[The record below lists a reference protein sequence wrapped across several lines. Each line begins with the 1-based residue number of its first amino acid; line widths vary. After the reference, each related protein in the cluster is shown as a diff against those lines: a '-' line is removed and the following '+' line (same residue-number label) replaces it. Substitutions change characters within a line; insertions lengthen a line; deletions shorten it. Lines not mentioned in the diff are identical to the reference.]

1 MRRPKA
7 ILVIRFSS
15 IGDIVLATSPL
26 KSIRSAFPGARI
38 DFLTLDKFQ
47 DILLF
52 HPAIDRHM
60 ILRSD
65 ASRKEVSDFARN
77 LRTEK
82 YDLVVDLHNSLRSKL
97 IRSKLHGIKT
107 TVLKKPRWKRFKLF
121 TFHANHFESGFS
133 QRSLYHEP
141 LKQFLPAEYSIPLT
155 KLTVKTEE
163 KSAAKTLLAE
173 NGVNDSFFAII
184 PSAAWKQKEW
194 SAKRYAEAAK
204 SISEKTGLKGVILGG
219 KGDTICLEIS
229 KANPDCTD
237 FHGKLSLRESMSVL
251 SLANFAVGSDT
262 GLMHAAEALGIPVT
276 MIMGPTSVETGGGVQ
291 LESSTVIALEHL
303 WCRPCSQN
311 GKRPCY
317 RNEQICLTGIS
328 ANAVAK
334 SALKTAGRQ

>member
-26 KSIRSAFPGARI
+26 KSIRSAFLGARI

-77 LRTEK
+77 LRMDQ

-97 IRSKLHGIKT
+97 IRSKLHGIQT
-107 TVLKKPRWKRFKLF
+107 AVLKKPRWKRFKLF
-121 TFHANHFESGFS
+121 TFHLNHFEYGFS
-133 QRSLYHEP
+133 QRALYHEP
-141 LKQFLPAEYSIPLT
+141 LKKILPPEFEIPLT
-155 KLTVKTEE
+155 EITVTDTE
-163 KSAAKTLLAE
+163 KSAAKELLAKKGISE
-173 NGVNDSFFAII
+173 SFYAII

-194 SAKRYAEAAK
+194 SAERYAEAAI
-204 SISEKTGLKGVILGG
+204 SISEKTGMKSIILGG
-219 KGDTICLEIS
+219 KGDTICSDIS
-229 KANPDCTD
+229 AAYSGCADL
-237 FHGKLSLRESMSVL
+237 HGQLSLRESLSVL
-251 SLANFAVGSDT
+251 SLAKFAIGSDT

-291 LESSTVIALEHL
+291 LDSSKLVSLDHL

-317 RNEQICLTGIS
+317 RKEQICMTGIS
-328 ANAVAK
+328 SNTVVE
-334 SALKTAGRQ
+334 SALETADR